1 MADLHAPP
9 VSEEKSDPIVERY
22 NARLGLFLFAVYL
35 LAYSAFVIINAFWP
49 ALMDR
54 VVAAGLNL
62 AVVYGLGLI
71 VGALILALI
80 YAGLCRTPRKG

>member
-1 MADLHAPP
+1 MPDLHAPP
-9 VSEEKSDPIVERY
+9 VPEEVSDPIVERY

-35 LAYSAFVIINAFWP
+35 LAYGAFVIINAFWP

-71 VGALILALI
+71 VGALVLALI
-80 YAGLCRTPRKG
+80 YTCLCRTPRKG